1 MNIRD
6 DAGAWVDEEFE
17 TLDLG
22 DPRRDRRAKELVK
35 RFASRPTASI
45 PGACEGWAETMAAY
59 RFLGNERIDWRDMMQ
74 PHWDRTT
81 ARMGQLP
88 VVLCIA
94 DTTELNFSG
103 QDIEGAGPLSYE
115 AQVGMYLHATYAV
128 TPDREPLGVM
138 NAWMW
143 AREPRDANGS
153 RGGVKES
160 VRWIESYEIVAEQAR
175 ALPDTRLVY
184 VTDREGDIAALMQRA
199 QELGEPAD
207 WLMRS
212 QHNRALK
219 GEASLWETVHAS
231 EVLGHISFVLPG
243 RSGQKAREVRQEL
256 RSQRV
261 TLPGRAGVTL
271 TCVEAYE
278 VDAPAGAKPVIWRL
292 VTNREAGDANALIEL
307 VDWYRARWEIEMF
320 FNVLKNA
327 CRVEALQLSQMER
340 VEKALALYMVVS
352 WRIARLIRVGRTCPE
367 LDASLFFAADEIHGA
382 HVLCKKARP
391 KKPPTLNQMIR
402 MVASLGGFLGR
413 KSDGEPGAKTLWI
426 GMQRVMDAV
435 LTIQILRDGYDTS
448 VCATRVAVRRT

>member
-94 DTTELNFSG
+94 DTTELNFNG

-138 NAWMW
+138 NSWMW
-143 AREPRDANGS
+143 AREPRDANGR

-160 VRWIESYEIVAEQAR
+160 ARWIESYEIVAEQAR

-184 VTDREGDIAALMQRA
+184 VADREGDIAALMQRA

-212 QHNRALK
+212 QHNRTLK

-231 EVLGHISFVLPG
+231 ELLGHISFVLPG
-243 RSGQKAREVRQEL
+243 RGGQKAREVRQEL

-278 VDAPAGAKPVIWRL
+278 VDAPAGVKPVIWRL
-292 VTNREAGDANALIEL
+292 VTNREAGDAHALIEL

-340 VEKALALYMVVS
+340 VEKALVLYMVVS
-352 WRIARLIRVGRTCPE
+352 WRIARLMRVGRTCPE

-448 VCATRVAVRRT
+448 V

>member
-1 MNIRD
+1 MKIQD
-6 DAGAWVDEEFE
+6 DAGAWVDEEFK

-45 PGACEGWAETMAAY
+45 PGACEGWAETIAAY
-59 RFLGNERIDWRDMMQ
+59 RFLGNEHIDWRDMMQ

-94 DTTELNFSG
+94 DTTELNFNG

-143 AREPRDANGS
+143 AREPRDANGR

-184 VTDREGDIAALMQRA
+184 VADREGDIAALMQRA

-243 RSGQKAREVRQEL
+243 RGGQKAREVRQEL

-278 VDAPAGAKPVIWRL
+278 VGAPAGVKPVIWRL
-292 VTNREAGDANALIEL
+292 VTNREAGDAHALIEL

-352 WRIARLIRVGRTCPE
+352 WRIARLIRIGRTCPE
-367 LDASLFFAADEIHGA
+367 LDASLIFAADEIHGA

-435 LTIQILRDGYDTS
+435 ITIQILRDGYDTS
-448 VCATRVAVRRT
+448 V

>member
-1 MNIRD
+1 M
-6 DAGAWVDEEFE
+6 
-17 TLDLG
+17 DLG
-22 DPRRDRRAKELVK
+22 DPRRDRRAKELLK

-59 RFLGNERIDWRDMMQ
+59 RFLGNERIEWRDMMQ

-94 DTTELNFSG
+94 DTTELNFNG

-128 TPDREPLGVM
+128 TPDREPLGVV
-138 NAWMW
+138 NSWMW
-143 AREPRDANGS
+143 AREPREANGK
-153 RGGVKES
+153 RGGVRES
-160 VRWIESYEIVAEQAR
+160 IRWIESYEIVAEQAR
-175 ALPDTRLVY
+175 ALPETRLVY
-184 VTDREGDIAALMQRA
+184 VADREGDIAALMKRA

-207 WLMRS
+207 WLIRS

-219 GEASLWETVHAS
+219 DEEKLWDKVHAGN
-231 EVLGHISFVLPG
+231 VLGHISFVLPG

-256 RSQRV
+256 RSQRI
-261 TLPGRAGVTL
+261 TLPGRAGITL
-271 TCVEAYE
+271 TCVEACE
-278 VDAPAGAKPVIWRL
+278 VDAPVGATPVIWRL
-292 VTNREAGDANALIEL
+292 VTNREAADADALIEL
-307 VDWYRARWEIEMF
+307 IDWYRARWEIEMY
-320 FNVLKNA
+320 FNILKNA

-352 WRIARLIRVGRTCPE
+352 WRIARLMRVGRTCPE

-382 HVLCKKARP
+382 HVLSKKPRP

-402 MVASLGGFLGR
+402 MIASLGGFLGR

-435 LTIQILRDGYDTS
+435 ITIQILRDGYDTS
-448 VCATRVAVRRT
+448 V

>member
-1 MNIRD
+1 MKIRN

-22 DPRRDRRAKELVK
+22 DPRRDRRAKELIK

-81 ARMGQLP
+81 ARMGALP

-94 DTTELNFSG
+94 DTTELNFNG

-143 AREPRDANGS
+143 ARESRDANGR
-153 RGGVKES
+153 RGGVRES
-160 VRWIESYEIVAEQAR
+160 ARWIESYEIVAEQAR
-175 ALPDTRLVY
+175 ALPDARLVY
-184 VTDREGDIAALMQRA
+184 VADREGDIAALMQRA

-207 WLMRS
+207 WLIRS

-219 GEASLWETVHAS
+219 DEEKLWDKVHAGN
-231 EVLGHISFVLPG
+231 VLGRISFVLPG
-243 RSGQKAREVRQEL
+243 RSGQKAREVKQEL
-256 RSQRV
+256 RSQRI
-261 TLPGRAGVTL
+261 TLPGRVSVTL

-278 VDAPAGAKPVIWRL
+278 VDAPAGVKPVIWRL
-292 VTNREAGDANALIEL
+292 VTNREAGDADALIEL
-307 VDWYRARWEIEMF
+307 IDWYRARWEIEMF

-352 WRIARLIRVGRTCPE
+352 WRIARLMRVGRTCPE
-367 LDASLFFAADEIHGA
+367 LNASLFFAADEIHGA

-402 MVASLGGFLGR
+402 MIASLGGFLGR

-435 LTIQILRDGYDTS
+435 STIQILRDGYDTS
-448 VCATRVAVRRT
+448 V

>member
-1 MNIRD
+1 MKIRD

-45 PGACEGWAETMAAY
+45 PGACEGWAETIAAY
-59 RFLGNERIDWRDMMQ
+59 RFLGNEHIDWRDMMQ

-81 ARMGQLP
+81 ARMGQSP

-94 DTTELNFSG
+94 DTTELNFNG

-143 AREPRDANGS
+143 AREPRDANGR

-160 VRWIESYEIVAEQAR
+160 VRWIESYEIVADQAR

-184 VTDREGDIAALMQRA
+184 VADREGDIAALMQRA

-207 WLMRS
+207 WLIRS

-219 GEASLWETVHAS
+219 GEAHLWETVHAS

-261 TLPGRAGVTL
+261 TLPGRAGVAL

-278 VDAPAGAKPVIWRL
+278 VDAPAGVKPVIWRL
-292 VTNREAGDANALIEL
+292 VTNREAGDAHAIIEL

-367 LDASLFFAADEIHGA
+367 LDASLLFAADEIHGA

-413 KSDGEPGAKTLWI
+413 KRDGEPGAKTLWI

-435 LTIQILRDGYDTS
+435 ITIQILRDGYDTS
-448 VCATRVAVRRT
+448 V

>member
-1 MNIRD
+1 MKIQD
-6 DAGAWVDEEFE
+6 DAGAWVDEEFK

-45 PGACEGWAETMAAY
+45 PGACEGWAETIAAY
-59 RFLGNERIDWRDMMQ
+59 RFLGNEHIDWRDMMQ

-94 DTTELNFSG
+94 DTTELNFNG

-143 AREPRDANGS
+143 AREPRDANGR

-184 VTDREGDIAALMQRA
+184 VADREGDIAALMQRA

-219 GEASLWETVHAS
+219 GEASLWETVHAR

-243 RSGQKAREVRQEL
+243 RGGQKAREVRQEL

-278 VDAPAGAKPVIWRL
+278 VGAPAGVKPVIWRL
-292 VTNREAGDANALIEL
+292 VTNREAGDAHALIEL

-435 LTIQILRDGYDTS
+435 ITIQILRDGYDTS
-448 VCATRVAVRRT
+448 V

>member
-1 MNIRD
+1 MKIQD

-81 ARMGQLP
+81 ARMKQLP

-94 DTTELNFSG
+94 DTTELNFNG

-128 TPDREPLGVM
+128 TPDREPLGVI
-138 NAWMW
+138 NSWMW
-143 AREPRDANGS
+143 AREPRDANGR
-153 RGGVKES
+153 RGGVRES
-160 VRWIESYEIVAEQAR
+160 TRWIESYEIVAEQAQ

-184 VTDREGDIAALMQRA
+184 VADREGDIAALMQRA
-199 QELGEPAD
+199 QELGNPAD
-207 WLMRS
+207 WLIRS

-219 GEASLWETVHAS
+219 DEEKLWDKVHAS
-231 EVLGHISFVLPG
+231 TALDHISFVLPG
-243 RSGQKAREVRQEL
+243 RSGQKAREVKQEL
-256 RSQRV
+256 RSQRI
-261 TLPGRAGVTL
+261 TLPGQAGVTL
-271 TCVEAYE
+271 TCVEACE
-278 VDAPAGAKPVIWRL
+278 VDAPAGVKPVIWRL
-292 VTNREAGDANALIEL
+292 VTNREAADADALIEL
-307 VDWYRARWEIEMF
+307 VDWYRARWEIEMY

-340 VEKALALYMVVS
+340 VEKALALYMVVA
-352 WRIARLIRVGRTCPE
+352 WRIARLMRLGRTCPE

-382 HVLCKKARP
+382 HVLSKKPRP
-391 KKPPTLNQMIR
+391 KKTPTLNQMIR
-402 MVASLGGFLGR
+402 MIASLGGFLGR
-413 KSDGEPGAKTLWI
+413 KSDGEPG
-426 GMQRVMDAV
+426 
-435 LTIQILRDGYDTS
+435 
-448 VCATRVAVRRT
+448 

>member
-1 MNIRD
+1 MKIQD

-59 RFLGNERIDWRDMMQ
+59 RLLGTERIDWRDMMQ

-88 VVLCIA
+88 VVLCVA
-94 DTTELNFSG
+94 DTTELNFNG

-128 TPDREPLGVM
+128 TPDREPLGVI
-138 NAWMW
+138 NSWMW
-143 AREPRDANGS
+143 AREPRDANGR
-153 RGGVKES
+153 RGGVRES
-160 VRWIESYEIVAEQAR
+160 TRWIESYEIVAEQAQ

-184 VTDREGDIAALMQRA
+184 VADREGDIAALMQRA
-199 QELGEPAD
+199 QELGNPAD
-207 WLMRS
+207 WLIRS

-219 GEASLWETVHAS
+219 DEEKLWDKVHAS
-231 EVLGHISFVLPG
+231 NVLGHISFVLPG
-243 RSGQKAREVRQEL
+243 RSGQKAREVKQEL
-256 RSQRV
+256 RSQRI

-271 TCVEAYE
+271 TCVEACE
-278 VDAPAGAKPVIWRL
+278 VDAPAGGKPVIWRL
-292 VTNREAGDANALIEL
+292 VTNREAADADALIEL
-307 VDWYRARWEIEMF
+307 VDWYRARWEIEMY

-340 VEKALALYMVVS
+340 FEKALALYMVVS
-352 WRIARLIRVGRTCPE
+352 WRIARLMRLGRTCPE

-382 HVLCKKARP
+382 HVLSKKPRP
-391 KKPPTLNQMIR
+391 KKTPTLNQMIR
-402 MVASLGGFLGR
+402 MIASLGGFLGR

-435 LTIQILRDGYDTS
+435 ITIQILRDGYDTS
-448 VCATRVAVRRT
+448 V

>member
-1 MNIRD
+1 MKIQD

-45 PGACEGWAETMAAY
+45 PGACDGWAETMAAY

-94 DTTELNFSG
+94 DTTELNFNG
-103 QDIEGAGPLSYE
+103 QDIDGAGPLCYE
-115 AQVGMYLHATYAV
+115 AQVGTYLHATYAV

-143 AREPRDANGS
+143 AREPRDANGK
-153 RGGVKES
+153 RGGIKES
-160 VRWIESYEIVAEQAR
+160 TRWIESYEIVAEQAR
-175 ALPDTRLVY
+175 TVPDTRLVY
-184 VTDREGDIAALMQRA
+184 VADREGDIAALMRRA
-199 QELGEPAD
+199 KDLGEPAD
-207 WLMRS
+207 WLIRS
-212 QHNRALK
+212 QHNRALNDEEK
-219 GEASLWETVHAS
+219 LWDKVHAS
-231 EVLGHISFVLPG
+231 NVLGHISFVLPG
-243 RSGQKAREVRQEL
+243 RSGQKAREVTQEL
-256 RSQRV
+256 RSQRI

-271 TCVEAYE
+271 TCIEAYE
-278 VDAPAGAKPVIWRL
+278 VDAPAGVKPVIWRL
-292 VTNREAGDANALIEL
+292 VTNREAGDADALTEI
-307 VDWYRARWEIEMF
+307 VDWYRARWEIEML

-327 CRVEALQLSQMER
+327 CRVEALQFSQMER

-352 WRIARLIRVGRTCPE
+352 WRIARLMRVGRTCPE

-382 HVLCKKARP
+382 HVLSKKPRP

-402 MVASLGGFLGR
+402 MIASLGGFLGR

-435 LTIQILRDGYDTS
+435 VTIQILRDGYDTS
-448 VCATRVAVRRT
+448 V

>member
-1 MNIRD
+1 MKIQD

-81 ARMGQLP
+81 ARMKQLP

-94 DTTELNFSG
+94 DTTELNFNG

-128 TPDREPLGVM
+128 TPDREPLGVI
-138 NAWMW
+138 NSWMW
-143 AREPRDANGS
+143 AREPRDANGR
-153 RGGVKES
+153 RGGVRES
-160 VRWIESYEIVAEQAR
+160 TRWIESYEIVAEQAQ

-184 VTDREGDIAALMQRA
+184 VADREGDIAALMQRA
-199 QELGEPAD
+199 QELGNPAD
-207 WLMRS
+207 WLIRS

-219 GEASLWETVHAS
+219 DEEKLWDKVHAS
-231 EVLGHISFVLPG
+231 TALDHISFVLPG
-243 RSGQKAREVRQEL
+243 RSGQKAREVKQEL
-256 RSQRV
+256 RSQRI
-261 TLPGRAGVTL
+261 TLPGQAGVTL
-271 TCVEAYE
+271 TCVEACE
-278 VDAPAGAKPVIWRL
+278 VDAPAGVKPVIWRL
-292 VTNREAGDANALIEL
+292 VTNREAADADALIEL
-307 VDWYRARWEIEMF
+307 VDWYRARWEIEMY

-340 VEKALALYMVVS
+340 VEKALALYMVVA
-352 WRIARLIRVGRTCPE
+352 WRIARLMRLGRTCPE

-382 HVLCKKARP
+382 HVLSKKPRP
-391 KKPPTLNQMIR
+391 KKTPTLNQMIR
-402 MVASLGGFLGR
+402 MIASLGGFLGR

-435 LTIQILRDGYDTS
+435 ITIQILRDGYDTS
-448 VCATRVAVRRT
+448 V